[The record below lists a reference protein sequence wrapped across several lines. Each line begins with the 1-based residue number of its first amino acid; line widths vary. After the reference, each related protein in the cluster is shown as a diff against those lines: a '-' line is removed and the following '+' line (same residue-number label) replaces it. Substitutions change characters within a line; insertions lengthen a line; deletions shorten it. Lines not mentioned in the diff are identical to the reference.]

1 MVSQYSEEKDEK
13 FKKKKE
19 REREIKGRERNP
31 TLKLQVFPRR
41 KTLESEAIV
50 RDNIEERKSGQIIF
64 TSNKNIYL

>member
-13 FKKKKE
+13 LKKKKK

-41 KTLESEAIV
+41 KTLESEAII

-64 TSNKNIYL
+64 TSNKNIDL

>member
-1 MVSQYSEEKDEK
+1 MRWFLSIQ
-13 FKKKKE
+13 KKKMKILKK
-19 REREIKGRERNP
+19 EREIKGRERNP

>member
-13 FKKKKE
+13 LKKKK

-41 KTLESEAIV
+41 KTLESEAII

-64 TSNKNIYL
+64 TSNKNIDL